1 MKSSNEDWEIIIKQ
15 FYLVIMHINKDISEI
30 VSKVDNLLS
39 CEQIEAMILIQSK
52 RKITVNELADKQSV
66 YKTAA
71 SKRVKKLETKG
82 YVQCIYS
89 DNKRIK
95 LVGLTSEG
103 EILLETITLL
113 LTKSIERYLINYF
126 TPKQF
131 KEVVNQ
137 LTNIESAFIQ
147 KNNTLTSLI

>member
-1 MKSSNEDWEIIIKQ
+1 MKSTNEDWETIIKQ

-39 CEQIEAMILIQSK
+39 CEQIEAMVLIQSK
-52 RKITVNELADKQSV
+52 RKITINELANKQSV
-66 YKTAA
+66 FKTAA
-71 SKRVKKLETKG
+71 SKRVKKLEIKG
-82 YVQCIYS
+82 YVQGIYS

-95 LVGLTSEG
+95 LIGLTSDG

-113 LTKSIERYLINYF
+113 LTKIIERYLVNYF

-131 KEVVNQ
+131 KEFVNQ

-147 KNNTLTSLI
+147 KNNTLKS